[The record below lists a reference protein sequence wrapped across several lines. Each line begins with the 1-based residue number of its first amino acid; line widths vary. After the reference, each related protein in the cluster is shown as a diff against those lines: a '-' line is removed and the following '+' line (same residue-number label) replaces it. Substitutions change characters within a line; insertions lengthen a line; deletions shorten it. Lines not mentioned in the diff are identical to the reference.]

1 MPRRAARRAGSS
13 APPLAPHFQ
22 ARVGGEEAAARARE
36 ALGFAG
42 KRPLVLVL
50 GGSQGSEALNAFVRA
65 HLTHFAARGVQ
76 VLHQTGSRRPPHAAV
91 AIAGYRPVEY
101 IDPIAPA
108 LAAATVALCRG
119 GASTLAEIAALCVPA
134 LVVPYPH
141 HADRHQE
148 RNAAQLGLGV
158 RLVNEDRL
166 GLALCEELCALCSDS
181 GATERANMSAALAA
195 AVPLDAAARL
205 WEELALLAEHK
216 RASTR
221 RK

>member
-1 MPRRAARRAGSS
+1 MIAAS
-13 APPLAPHFQ
+13 LW
-22 ARVGGEEAAARARE
+22 VG
-36 ALGFAG
+36 L
-42 KRPLVLVL
+42 LVLP
-50 GGSQGSEALNAFVRA
+50 
-65 HLTHFAARGVQ
+65 
-76 VLHQTGSRRPPHAAV
+76 LH
-91 AIAGYRPVEY
+91 
-101 IDPIAPA
+101 APA
-108 LAAATVALCRG
+108 QT
-119 GASTLAEIAALCVPA
+119 
-134 LVVPYPH
+134 
-141 HADRHQE
+141 
-148 RNAAQLGLGV
+148 QLGLGV